1 MRATTFWIG
10 AALALGAFA
19 HDAHAGRRDRQADP
33 EGDAGSA
40 AVVDANV
47 ASVVEMMNA
56 RVVPPRAQAR
66 FVAKLD
72 SPKLGIVAPPL
83 GGGAILQAPDQ
94 GYLVLNSPVGGP
106 ILTLATTADR
116 TVFLN
121 GHDKQAVVAE
131 GASAA
136 LASLG
141 AGLSMTDVMGILV
154 GRLPIDAGA
163 AELLEADGAEP
174 GTATLAVDLPG
185 EHRAIVRVDLTN
197 GTPRHLVVHDPAGAE
212 VATIAWGPFA
222 LADGAWWPTTTDV
235 AVPSVELTVGLV
247 WKSWAVPESVA
258 DVFSPPVPEGY
269 ETMDF
274 ATYAASMKAKTE
286 AGQAAP

>member
-1 MRATTFWIG
+1 MRVRSVVWG
-10 AALALGAFA
+10 AMLALGAA
-19 HDAHAGRRDRQADP
+19 TPEAHAGRRDHQAQPD
-33 EGDAGSA
+33 GDGGSA
-40 AVVDANV
+40 VLID
-47 ASVVEMMNA
+47 ASVVAIVEAMHA
-56 RVVPPRAQAR
+56 RPVPPRAQAR

-83 GGGAILQAPDQ
+83 GGGAILEAPDR

-106 ILTLATTADR
+106 ILTLATTEER

-131 GASAA
+131 GAAAA

-141 AGLSMTDVMGILV
+141 AGLSMPDVMGVLV
-154 GRLPIDAGA
+154 GRLPIDAADATLGA
-163 AELLEADGAEP
+163 PAPDAP
-174 GTATLAVDLPG
+174 RTATLEVELPG
-185 EHRAIVRVDLTN
+185 DHRATVRVDMSNATPQQLTVRN
-197 GTPRHLVVHDPAGAE
+197 ASGVELAKVV
-212 VATIAWGPFA
+212 WGPFA
-222 LADGAWWPTTTDV
+222 EADGAWWPTTTDV

-247 WKSWAVPESVA
+247 WKSWAVPETVA

-269 ETMDF
+269 QMLDF
-274 ATYAASMKAKTE
+274 AAYAASMKAKA